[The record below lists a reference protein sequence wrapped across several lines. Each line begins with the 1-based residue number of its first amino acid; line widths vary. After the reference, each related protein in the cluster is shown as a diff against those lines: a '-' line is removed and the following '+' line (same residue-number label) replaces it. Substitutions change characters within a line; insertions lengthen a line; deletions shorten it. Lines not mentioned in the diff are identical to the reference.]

1 MPDDD
6 NPQGS
11 WQSDPTGRF
20 KLRWQRAS
28 GKWTHH
34 VHDHDGNPQTD
45 PYTPEPEKPR
55 KKRKILRRV
64 FIALG
69 VAMALIVVL
78 AVIGALVEQDADP
91 AATPPS
97 TTTQPAAG
105 AVQESVAS
113 ATTQAV
119 ERSTTTTA
127 RRTTT
132 TTTARRT
139 TTTAPA
145 VTDEECGARA
155 TAFAILLPEVIDWFD
170 TLALQ
175 ASIGDLFGMQETYDL
190 LKWAMADLPDLSRE
204 LLDDCGHHLTES
216 DRREARDGLR
226 QAESGWRE
234 IQAVC
239 RSDLAALGFDC

>member
-11 WQSDPTGRF
+11 WQPDPTGRF
-20 KLRWQRAS
+20 KLRWQRSS
-28 GKWTHH
+28 GEWSQH

-45 PYTPEPEKPR
+45 PYTPKPEKPR
-55 KKRKILRRV
+55 KRRKIWRRML
-64 FIALG
+64 IAWG
-69 VAMALIVVL
+69 VAMTLIVVL
-78 AVIGALVEQDADP
+78 AVIGALIEPDP
-91 AATPPS
+91 DPGAAAPP
-97 TTTQPAAG
+97 TTTWPVAG
-105 AVQESVAS
+105 AAQESAAP
-113 ATTQAV
+113 ATTRPV
-119 ERSTTTTA
+119 ERATTTTA

-132 TTTARRT
+132 TTVWRT

-145 VTDEECGARA
+145 VTDAECGTRA
-155 TAFAILLPEVIDWFD
+155 TAFAIALLAVSDWFD

-216 DRREARDGLR
+216 ERREARSGLR
-226 QAESGWRE
+226 QTESGWRD